1 MTEDQKDSQFDAELS
16 EEVFDALLRRALIE
30 DLQREMDEL
39 EKDESL
45 HQPYPFSKR
54 FQRRMDRFFRKEV
67 YHKPNPALLVLR
79 KVAVFAVCLLAAG
92 FIAMISIPS
101 VRASIRTLFI
111 QTYDDHITFSR
122 TNPNAVSTPAE
133 PYAVF
138 DGYEVQYLPEGY
150 EVVEWNPEKDKCTGR
165 FFNPIEDNGEI
176 KFYAYEADLWF
187 GPPSADSE
195 HSKLTDQDV
204 NGHEGY
210 RFEAIDDEG
219 VNKIMWLD
227 ENYCFE
233 VFSLINIDELLKIAE
248 NITPI
253 Q

>member
-150 EVVEWNPEKDKCTGR
+150 EVVEWDEQKKSCLGR
-165 FFNPIEDNGEI
+165 FKNEIHGDYITFYIRDLSTWNGPFSGDKEHIAYDYKEI
-176 KFYAYEADLWF
+176 
-187 GPPSADSE
+187 
-195 HSKLTDQDV
+195 
-204 NGHEGY
+204 NGCEGY
-210 RFEAIDDEG
+210 IFEATDRIG
-219 VNKIMWLD
+219 SNKVAWLD
-227 ENYCFE
+227 DNYHFE
-233 VFSLINIDELLKIAE
+233 MFGSINMDELIKMAE
-248 NITPI
+248 NVVYKE
-253 Q
+253 